1 MASTKGSDRLEGRGD
16 RLEVLF
22 DVLTA
27 VPAVVLVV
35 IALPLLPR

>member
-1 MASTKGSDRLEGRGD
+1 MASTSGSDPDGRGD

-27 VPAVVLVV
+27 VLAVVLVV